1 MQSLCWFLD
10 LEKDYDKINRDSL
23 WHVLRIHDVDGKLL
37 NGIKSM
43 YVNSTAYVRVKEVR
57 VSVLGFIVV

>member
-23 WHVLRIHDVDGKLL
+23 WQVLRIHDVDGKLL